1 MTDPRYETPGLDI
14 DALIARHRVGYS
26 LERPFYVDP
35 AIFEQE
41 FEHIFSR
48 QWQFTEHISRIPSKG
63 DYFVFRIAGE
73 EIIVVRGDGD
83 TVYAHYNV
91 CRHRGSRVC
100 LEPEG
105 QLEKFTCPYHAWTY
119 QLDGSLAYARG
130 MAKDFD
136 PAEAGLRACQV
147 RVFEGL
153 IFINLTAEGKGRVPD
168 FDAIARKVLPWIE
181 QADLRHTK
189 IIHTQSFRAPVNWKV
204 ALENFSE
211 CYHCPTGH
219 PEWCKAQ
226 LHALRD
232 AVGTP
237 GAIAKFEKR
246 NEQWQTRARKLGH
259 KAGNIRGNVGLPD
272 EENYYAQAYAAERML
287 IDDDAMK
294 LYASLNT
301 NGGIGSSKLLGSY
314 NADDDGQV
322 DWGIAPS
329 GFAYTTCTSTF
340 LIRYTPLAP
349 LETETMLTWLVHE
362 DAKEGIDYDIESVA
376 WLGKT
381 TLIQDQSIM
390 TNAQAGLSSRS
401 YTPGRYAQLEAGIS
415 EMHHDYLRELRY
427 GRSLALAKG

>member
-73 EIIVVRGDGD
+73 EIIVVRSDGD

-105 QLEKFTCPYHAWTY
+105 QLKKFTCPYHAWTY

-130 MAKDFD
+130 MAEDFD

-153 IFINLTAEGKGRVPD
+153 IFINLTAEGAGRVPD
-168 FDAIARKVLPWIE
+168 FDAIARELRPWVE

-211 CYHCPTGH
+211 CYHCPTVH

-237 GAIAKFEKR
+237 HAIEKFEKS
-246 NEQWQTRARKLGH
+246 NEQWEARARKLGH
-259 KAGNIRGNVGLPD
+259 KAGNIRGNIGLPD

-287 IDDDAMK
+287 IDDDAME

-329 GFAYTTCTSTF
+329 GFAYTTCTASL

-362 DAKEGIDYDIESVA
+362 DAKEGIDYDIESA
-376 WLGKT
+376 TWLGST
-381 TLIQDQSIM
+381 TLGQDKTIM
-390 TNAQAGLSSRS
+390 TNAQAGISSRS
-401 YTPGRYAQLEAGIS
+401 YTPGRYAQLEAEIS
-415 EMHHDYLRELRY
+415 DMHHDYLRDLRY